1 MLKTLTLIVSVV
13 IALGL
18 VVLLGVMA
26 RPDGAGSV
34 GALAAAAS
42 PWCVNRGAAAMGR
55 RCWRYVQ
62 NNTQPGSGLVNGKD
76 RYPIVSLWNIGDS
89 LIALTPRGVWI

>member
-1 MLKTLTLIVSVV
+1 
-13 IALGL
+13 
-18 VVLLGVMA
+18 
-26 RPDGAGSV
+26 
-34 GALAAAAS
+34 
-42 PWCVNRGAAAMGR
+42 MGR

-89 LIALTPRGVWI
+89 LIASAARRLDLIRSGSSMPVCRRC